1 MYRLDVEQRL
11 KGQTAPF
18 RKPCHE
24 IQAQSLHLSMEL
36 NLCTP
41 RHTRP
46 ARWDTGETVIRWAW
60 ALPRAKPSVNTS
72 ASPREP
78 PKQAR
83 GNGRTRAQMDPK
95 VAVRFY
101 GPQRQAP
108 AHSHEG
114 NPGPAK
120 TGQYGPD
127 HEGRPATR
135 TNR

>member
-1 MYRLDVEQRL
+1 MLYNAVPGLGAKAEGRNGTL
-11 KGQTAPF
+11 

-41 RHTRP
+41 RRTRP

-83 GNGRTRAQMDPK
+83 GNGRTQAQMDPK
-95 VAVRFY
+95 VAGRFC
-101 GPQRQAP
+101 GPQRQAA
-108 AHSHEG
+108 AHGHEG
-114 NPGPAK
+114 DPG
-120 TGQYGPD
+120 
-127 HEGRPATR
+127 R
-135 TNR
+135 